1 MPTVAVSVWAATLF
15 VVVNMKSSVKV
26 AFCGVI
32 AAMVCAVMAASLIPN
47 ITFAVPA
54 VAGLLLIPVF
64 AEVGIGAAVSCF
76 SVSAAVSFFVCDKT
90 SWVLFVALFGYYP
103 VIKPL
108 IEKIKTPVLKWTLK
122 FLVFDLAA
130 VVCYVVEILFFKFT
144 VKHWLLLAVFAVGNI
159 VFVLYDVAVSRIAAL
174 YYSRLHDR
182 ISSML
187 KR

>member
-1 MPTVAVSVWAATLF
+1 MSVWAATSSA
-15 VVVNMKSSVKV
+15 VVSMKSSIKV
-26 AFCGVI
+26 AFCGII

-64 AEVGIGAAVSCF
+64 AEAGIGAAFSCF
-76 SVSAAVSFFVCDKT
+76 IASAAVSFFIGDKT
-90 SWVLFVALFGYYP
+90 SWLLYVALFGYYP
-103 VIKPL
+103 VVKPV

-122 FLVFDLAA
+122 FLIFDLAA
-130 VVCYVVEILFFKFT
+130 IVCYVVEILFFKFT

-174 YYSRLHDR
+174 YYSRLHTR
-182 ISSML
+182 ISAML